1 MVENVLLILLVAAI
15 GAEAFSGLFIN
26 GFVKEAVPKKQLLI
40 AVICTA
46 IGAGMFLLGMLIGTQ
61 VNHLLEGFSRL
72 LSGIIFFV
80 VGLKIGLASF
90 RPKFQQMLYE
100 LNKPGVLAGFSVA
113 VGMNVFLAG
122 IALPA
127 FGFPF
132 ANLMIIFLMVYFII
146 TLTAVLTG
154 KTSKN
159 FLLAARYELSA
170 SALLVIGSII
180 MMLNLFGVV

>member
-1 MVENVLLILLVAAI
+1 MVEHILLALLVAAI

-26 GFVKEAVPKKQLLI
+26 GFVKEAAPKKQLQI
-40 AVICTA
+40 AVVCTA
-46 IGAGMFLLGMLIGTQ
+46 IGGGMFFLGMLIGTQ

-72 LSGIIFFV
+72 LSGVIFFV

-100 LNKPGVLAGFSVA
+100 LNKPGVLSGFSVA
-113 VGMNVFLAG
+113 VGMNVLLAG
-122 IALPA
+122 IAVPA
-127 FGFPF
+127 FNFSVSMT
-132 ANLMIIFLMVYFII
+132 MIIFLMAYFVI

-154 KTSKN
+154 KKSKN

-170 SALLVIGSII
+170 AAFLVIGSII
-180 MMLNLFGVV
+180 MLLNVFGVV

>member
-1 MVENVLLILLVAAI
+1 
-15 GAEAFSGLFIN
+15 
-26 GFVKEAVPKKQLLI
+26 
-40 AVICTA
+40 
-46 IGAGMFLLGMLIGTQ
+46 MFFLGTLIGSQ
-61 VNHLLEGFSRL
+61 VNLLLDSFSQM

-113 VGMNVFLAG
+113 VGMNVLLAG

-127 FGFPF
+127 FNFSVSMV
-132 ANLMIIFLMVYFII
+132 MIIFFMVYFVI

-154 KTSKN
+154 KKSKN

-170 SALLVIGSII
+170 AALLIIGSII
-180 MMLNLFGVV
+180 MMLNIFGVV